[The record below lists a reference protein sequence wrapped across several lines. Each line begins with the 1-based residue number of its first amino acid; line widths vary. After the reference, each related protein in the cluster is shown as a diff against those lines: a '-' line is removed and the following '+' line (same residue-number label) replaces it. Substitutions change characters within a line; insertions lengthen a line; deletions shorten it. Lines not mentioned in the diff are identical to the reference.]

1 MTNAVHVQ
9 PRAQND
15 WVVTQDGGRELGPT
29 KVEAEAVGYKIAR
42 KRKVELLVIMARV
55 PLSAVRVPEK
65 VGSVGCLAA
74 DGLSVTRK
82 TFMALMVQL
91 FRRDPTHVLT

>member
-15 WVVTQDGGRELGPT
+15 WVVTQDGGRELGHCPT

-42 KRKVELLVIMARV
+42 KRKVELLVHNGSGTVERRSR
-55 PLSAVRVPEK
+55 PRKSWLSR
-65 VGSVGCLAA
+65 
-74 DGLSVTRK
+74 
-82 TFMALMVQL
+82 L
-91 FRRDPTHVLT
+91 FGG